1 MSQPLFRYLSRR
13 RLKLSIKS
21 RIKELTNA
29 HGISIAELER
39 KLNFANGSITK
50 WDKQSPSS
58 ERLQAVADY
67 FDVTTDYL
75 LGRTDTPQFTRKDER
90 DVQKILEEMTQGL
103 NNKNELAF
111 LKNGGQEID
120 PEDAELLSA
129 SLENVIRQS
138 KLIAKQKFT
147 PKKYRKKQD

>member
-1 MSQPLFRYLSRR
+1 MTVFDRVK
-13 RLKLSIKS
+13 KLAEKQ
-21 RIKELTNA
+21 
-29 HGISIAELER
+29 GISIVELEE
-39 KLNFANGSITK
+39 KLNFGRNSLYSWKKKTPNG
-50 WDKQSPSS
+50 D
-58 ERLQAVADY
+58 RLKKVADY
-67 FDVTTDYL
+67 FNVTTDYL
-75 LGRTDTPQFTRKDER
+75 LGRTDSPQFTRKDER
-90 DVQKILEEMTQGL
+90 DVQKILEGMTQGL

>member
-1 MSQPLFRYLSRR
+1 MSRFERIKKLAKDHGESIM
-13 RLKLSIKS
+13 KLSTTLGFGESTIYKW
-21 RIKELTNA
+21 KEQEPKGKDLA
-29 HGISIAELER
+29 
-39 KLNFANGSITK
+39 K
-50 WDKQSPSS
+50 
-58 ERLQAVADY
+58 VADHY
-67 FDVTTDYL
+67 GVTTDYL

>member
-1 MSQPLFRYLSRR
+1 MTVFDRVK
-13 RLKLSIKS
+13 KLAEKQ
-21 RIKELTNA
+21 
-29 HGISIAELER
+29 GISIVELEE
-39 KLNFANGSITK
+39 KLNFGRNSLYSWKKKTPNG
-50 WDKQSPSS
+50 D
-58 ERLQAVADY
+58 RLKKVADY
-67 FDVTTDYL
+67 FNVTTDYL

-90 DVQKILEEMTQGL
+90 DVQKILEGMTQGL

>member
-1 MSQPLFRYLSRR
+1 MDKNVLYD
-13 RLKLSIKS
+13 
-21 RIKELTNA
+21 RIKELA
-29 HGISIAELER
+29 
-39 KLNFANGSITK
+39 
-50 WDKQSPSS
+50 DKQNLSIR
-58 ERLQAVADY
+58 RLEEKLGFGNGVINRWRKTTPGVDKIEAVAN
-67 FDVTTDYL
+67 FFGVTTDYL

-90 DVQKILEEMTQGL
+90 DIQKILEEMTQGL

-111 LKNGGQEID
+111 LKNGSQEID

>member
-1 MSQPLFRYLSRR
+1 MSV
-13 RLKLSIKS
+13 KS
-21 RIKELTNA
+21 RIKDLAST

-67 FDVTTDYL
+67 FDVSTDYL
-75 LGRTDTPQFTRKDER
+75 LGRTDTPQFTRRDER
-90 DVQKILEEMTQGL
+90 DVQKILTDMTEGL
-103 NNKNELAF
+103 SNDSSLAYM
-111 LKNGGQEID
+111 KNGGEELD
-120 PEDAELLSA
+120 EEDAELLRA

-138 KLIAKQKFT
+138 KLIAKAKFT
-147 PKKYRKKQD
+147 PKKYRKDKD

>member
-1 MSQPLFRYLSRR
+1 MSTFERIK
-13 RLKLSIKS
+13 KLAKDHGESIKQLS
-21 RIKELTNA
+21 TTLGFGESTIYKWKEQEPKGKDLA
-29 HGISIAELER
+29 
-39 KLNFANGSITK
+39 K
-50 WDKQSPSS
+50 
-58 ERLQAVADY
+58 VADHY
-67 FDVTTDYL
+67 GVTTDYL

-147 PKKYRKKQD
+147 PKRYRKKQD

>member
-1 MSQPLFRYLSRR
+1 MDKNVLYD
-13 RLKLSIKS
+13 
-21 RIKELTNA
+21 RIKELA
-29 HGISIAELER
+29 
-39 KLNFANGSITK
+39 
-50 WDKQSPSS
+50 DKQNLSIR
-58 ERLQAVADY
+58 RLEEKLGFGNGVINRWRKTTPGVDKIEAVAN
-67 FDVTTDYL
+67 FFGVTTDYL

-90 DVQKILEEMTQGL
+90 DIQKILEEMTQGL

>member
-1 MSQPLFRYLSRR
+1 MDKNVLYDRIKGLADKQNLSIR
-13 RLKLSIKS
+13 RLEEKLGFGNGVINRWRK
-21 RIKELTNA
+21 TTP
-29 HGISIAELER
+29 GI
-39 KLNFANGSITK
+39 
-50 WDKQSPSS
+50 DKI
-58 ERLQAVADY
+58 EAVAN
-67 FDVTTDYL
+67 FFGVTTDYL

>member
-1 MSQPLFRYLSRR
+1 MYKNVLYD
-13 RLKLSIKS
+13 
-21 RIKELTNA
+21 RIKELA
-29 HGISIAELER
+29 
-39 KLNFANGSITK
+39 
-50 WDKQSPSS
+50 DKQNLSIR
-58 ERLQAVADY
+58 RLEEKLGFGNGVINRWRKTTPGVDKIEAVAN
-67 FDVTTDYL
+67 FFGVTTDYL

>member
-1 MSQPLFRYLSRR
+1 MTVFDRVK
-13 RLKLSIKS
+13 KLAEKQ
-21 RIKELTNA
+21 
-29 HGISIAELER
+29 GISIVELEE
-39 KLNFANGSITK
+39 KLNFGRNSLYSWKKKTPNG
-50 WDKQSPSS
+50 D
-58 ERLQAVADY
+58 RLKKVADY
-67 FDVTTDYL
+67 FNVTTDYL

-90 DVQKILEEMTQGL
+90 DVQKILEGMTQGL

-147 PKKYRKKQD
+147 PKRYRKKQD

>member
-1 MSQPLFRYLSRR
+1 MSPALLGGF
-13 RLKLSIKS
+13 
-21 RIKELTNA
+21 LTTRPPGKPCMWIYSWLAMFLPRN
-29 HGISIAELER
+29 
-39 KLNFANGSITK
+39 
-50 WDKQSPSS
+50 
-58 ERLQAVADY
+58 
-67 FDVTTDYL
+67 VTTDYL

-147 PKKYRKKQD
+147 PKKYRKDKD

>member
-1 MSQPLFRYLSRR
+1 MDKNVLYD
-13 RLKLSIKS
+13 
-21 RIKELTNA
+21 RIKELA
-29 HGISIAELER
+29 
-39 KLNFANGSITK
+39 
-50 WDKQSPSS
+50 DKQNLSIR
-58 ERLQAVADY
+58 RLEEKLGFGNGVINRWRKTTPGIDKIEAVAN
-67 FDVTTDYL
+67 FFGVTTDYL

-147 PKKYRKKQD
+147 PKKYRKDKD

>member
-1 MSQPLFRYLSRR
+1 MTVFDRVK
-13 RLKLSIKS
+13 KLAEKQ
-21 RIKELTNA
+21 
-29 HGISIAELER
+29 GISIVELEE
-39 KLNFANGSITK
+39 KLNFGRNSLYSWKKKTPNG
-50 WDKQSPSS
+50 D
-58 ERLQAVADY
+58 RLKKVADY
-67 FDVTTDYL
+67 FNVTTDYL

-103 NNKNELAF
+103 NIKNELAF

>member
-1 MSQPLFRYLSRR
+1 MDKNVLYD
-13 RLKLSIKS
+13 
-21 RIKELTNA
+21 RIKELA
-29 HGISIAELER
+29 
-39 KLNFANGSITK
+39 
-50 WDKQSPSS
+50 DKQNLSIR
-58 ERLQAVADY
+58 RLEEKLGFGNGVINRWRKTTPGVDKIEAVAN
-67 FDVTTDYL
+67 FFGVTTDYL

>member
-1 MSQPLFRYLSRR
+1 MDKNVLYD
-13 RLKLSIKS
+13 
-21 RIKELTNA
+21 RIKELA
-29 HGISIAELER
+29 
-39 KLNFANGSITK
+39 
-50 WDKQSPSS
+50 DKQNLSIR
-58 ERLQAVADY
+58 RLEEKLGFGNGVINRWRKTTPGIDKIEAVAN
-67 FDVTTDYL
+67 FFGVTTDYL
-75 LGRTDTPQFTRKDER
+75 LGRTDTTQFTRKDER

>member
-1 MSQPLFRYLSRR
+1 M
-13 RLKLSIKS
+13 SIKS
-21 RIKELTNA
+21 RIKDLANER
-29 HGISIAELER
+29 HISIAELER
-39 KLNFANGSITK
+39 KLDFANGSVTK
-50 WDKQSPSS
+50 RDKQSPSA
-58 ERLQAVADY
+58 ERLQKVADY

>member
-1 MSQPLFRYLSRR
+1 M
-13 RLKLSIKS
+13 SIKS
-21 RIKELTNA
+21 RIKELANA

-75 LGRTDTPQFTRKDER
+75 LGRKDTPRFTRKDER